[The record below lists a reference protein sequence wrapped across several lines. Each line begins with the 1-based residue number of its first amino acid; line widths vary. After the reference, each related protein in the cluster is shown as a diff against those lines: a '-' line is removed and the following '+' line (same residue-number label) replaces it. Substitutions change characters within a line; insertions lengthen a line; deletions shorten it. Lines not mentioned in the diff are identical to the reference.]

1 MLKQRLNVVLHIPD
15 DFVEQLAVGG
25 DIERRALEAL
35 AVESYRAGRL
45 SKAEVR
51 SLLGFQMLNEVDAF
65 LKAHEVYDLY
75 TLDDVQHEV
84 AALQRL
90 GF

>member
-1 MLKQRLNVVLHIPD
+1 MNIVLHIPD

-51 SLLGFQMLNEVDAF
+51 GLLGFQVLNEVDAF
-65 LKAHEVYDLY
+65 LKAHEVYDPY